1 MATRVE
7 MIGLMRVAGGFDEP
21 LGRRT
26 SGLAWSS
33 VGEDLLSVPESLAFS
48 SAWDLFPAPR
58 TYTQVT

>member
-7 MIGLMRVAGGFDEP
+7 MIGLMRAAGRSDEA
-21 LGRRT
+21 LWRT
-26 SGLAWSS
+26 SAQAWSS

-48 SAWDLFPAPR
+48 SAWDLFPAPS